1 MMCQRAGNCLLR
13 VLKTNLSGLFMME
26 RFSKLGA
33 KNLDFL
39 QPNNSKA
46 IPEVNIS
53 ITIGF

>member
-46 IPEVNIS
+46 IPEINIS